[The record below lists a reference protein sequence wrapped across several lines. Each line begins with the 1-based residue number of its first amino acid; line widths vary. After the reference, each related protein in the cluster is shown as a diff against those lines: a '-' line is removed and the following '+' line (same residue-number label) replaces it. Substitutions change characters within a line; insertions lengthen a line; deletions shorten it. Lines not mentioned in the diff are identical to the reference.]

1 MNYKSLNS
9 AIRSV
14 TNPQPELVKEDY
26 QTRERDR
33 QMANTGQLGSAL
45 DSKEKA
51 SKKVYGKDGRV
62 EHKSLADMLKKAN
75 KKSTVKE
82 EQEYIERLEFALESI
97 AEELELDPN
106 ELVEAVRSTVDA
118 EGNHTPGL
126 IRKAIGALGGKRIS
140 PKQSV
145 LSASRKEQ
153 HGIETREQG
162 NAANRERSAG
172 DQKYKENS
180 AKADSQASGRRI
192 SGESA
197 RAAKESQE
205 DLERRNSR
213 VKRYGT
219 TQGRSAPSTHPDD
232 N

>member
-1 MNYKSLNS
+1 MRFKSLNES
-9 AIRSV
+9 ILSV
-14 TNPQPELVKEDY
+14 INPQPELT
-26 QTRERDR
+26 Q
-33 QMANTGQLGSAL
+33 N
-45 DSKEKA
+45 
-51 SKKVYGKDGRV
+51 
-62 EHKSLADMLKKAN
+62 
-75 KKSTVKE
+75 
-82 EQEYIERLEFALESI
+82 EYIYILESTLEAI
-97 AEELELDPN
+97 AEQLELNPN

-118 EGNHTPGL
+118 QGNHTPGL

-153 HGIETREQG
+153 HRIVTREQG
-162 NAANRERSAG
+162 HAANRERSAG